1 MMILKLIFSSY
12 SPLHSP
18 LLYHIKQTNKSN
30 LIKIHNTYIF
40 IKKLGVFLILLNI
53 FFNIVKIFIFYLK
66 YKYVILQKE
75 VINMNAVP
83 MWMKNLDDE
92 DMIFIKRFL
101 LASGSLKEVAKLY
114 GVTYPT
120 VRVRLNKLIDKIKLA
135 EDKTDNDEFV
145 ELIKRYVIDE
155 DIEFDVAKNLITEY
169 KKIKEKSKN
178 G

>member
-1 MMILKLIFSSY
+1 M
-12 SPLHSP
+12 
-18 LLYHIKQTNKSN
+18 
-30 LIKIHNTYIF
+30 
-40 IKKLGVFLILLNI
+40 IKKLGAFLILLKL
-53 FFNIVKIFIFYLK
+53 FFNIIKLFIFYLK

-75 VINMNAVP
+75 VINMDTVP

-120 VRVRLNKLIDKIKLA
+120 VRVRLNKLIDKIKLS
-135 EDKTDNDEFV
+135 EDKEDNDEFV

>member
-1 MMILKLIFSSY
+1 M
-12 SPLHSP
+12 
-18 LLYHIKQTNKSN
+18 
-30 LIKIHNTYIF
+30 
-40 IKKLGVFLILLNI
+40 IKKLGIFLILLNI
-53 FFNIVKIFIFYLK
+53 HFNIIKLFIFYLK

-75 VINMNAVP
+75 VINMDTVP

>member
-1 MMILKLIFSSY
+1 M
-12 SPLHSP
+12 
-18 LLYHIKQTNKSN
+18 
-30 LIKIHNTYIF
+30 

-53 FFNIVKIFIFYLK
+53 HFNNIKIFIFYLK
-66 YKYVILQKE
+66 FKYVILQKE
-75 VINMNAVP
+75 VINMNTVP

>member
-1 MMILKLIFSSY
+1 M
-12 SPLHSP
+12 
-18 LLYHIKQTNKSN
+18 
-30 LIKIHNTYIF
+30 

-66 YKYVILQKE
+66 YRYVILQKE
-75 VINMNAVP
+75 VIYMETVP

>member
-1 MMILKLIFSSY
+1 M
-12 SPLHSP
+12 
-18 LLYHIKQTNKSN
+18 
-30 LIKIHNTYIF
+30 

-53 FFNIVKIFIFYLK
+53 HFNIIKLFIFYLK
-66 YKYVILQKE
+66 HKYVILQKE
-75 VINMNAVP
+75 VINMDTVP

>member
-1 MMILKLIFSSY
+1 
-12 SPLHSP
+12 
-18 LLYHIKQTNKSN
+18 
-30 LIKIHNTYIF
+30 
-40 IKKLGVFLILLNI
+40 
-53 FFNIVKIFIFYLK
+53 
-66 YKYVILQKE
+66 
-75 VINMNAVP
+75 MNAVP

-155 DIEFDVAKNLITEY
+155 DIEFDVAKNLITE
-169 KKIKEKSKN
+169 
-178 G
+178 

>member
-1 MMILKLIFSSY
+1 M
-12 SPLHSP
+12 
-18 LLYHIKQTNKSN
+18 
-30 LIKIHNTYIF
+30 
-40 IKKLGVFLILLNI
+40 IKKLVVFLILLNLH
-53 FFNIVKIFIFYLK
+53 FNIIKLFIFYLK

-75 VINMNAVP
+75 VINMDTVP

-145 ELIKRYVIDE
+145 ELIKRYAIDE

>member
-1 MMILKLIFSSY
+1 M
-12 SPLHSP
+12 
-18 LLYHIKQTNKSN
+18 
-30 LIKIHNTYIF
+30 
-40 IKKLGVFLILLNI
+40 IKKLGVFLILLYIHFNNI
-53 FFNIVKIFIFYLK
+53 KIFIFYLK
-66 YKYVILQKE
+66 FKYVILQKE
-75 VINMNAVP
+75 VINMDTVP

>member
-1 MMILKLIFSSY
+1 M
-12 SPLHSP
+12 
-18 LLYHIKQTNKSN
+18 
-30 LIKIHNTYIF
+30 

-66 YKYVILQKE
+66 YRYVILQKE
-75 VINMNAVP
+75 VINMDTVP

-120 VRVRLNKLIDKIKLA
+120 VRVRLNTLIDKIKLA

-169 KKIKEKSKN
+169 KKIKEKAKN

>member
-1 MMILKLIFSSY
+1 M
-12 SPLHSP
+12 
-18 LLYHIKQTNKSN
+18 
-30 LIKIHNTYIF
+30 

-53 FFNIVKIFIFYLK
+53 HFNNIKIFIFYLK
-66 YKYVILQKE
+66 FKYVILQKE
-75 VINMNAVP
+75 VINMDTVP

-155 DIEFDVAKNLITEY
+155 NIEFDVAKNLITEY

>member
-1 MMILKLIFSSY
+1 M
-12 SPLHSP
+12 
-18 LLYHIKQTNKSN
+18 
-30 LIKIHNTYIF
+30 

-53 FFNIVKIFIFYLK
+53 HFNNIKIFIFYLK
-66 YKYVILQKE
+66 FKYVILQKE
-75 VINMNAVP
+75 VINMDTVP

-92 DMIFIKRFL
+92 DMIFIKRFI

-155 DIEFDVAKNLITEY
+155 YIEFDVAKNLITEY
-169 KKIKEKSKN
+169 KKIKEK
-178 G
+178 

>member
-1 MMILKLIFSSY
+1 M
-12 SPLHSP
+12 
-18 LLYHIKQTNKSN
+18 
-30 LIKIHNTYIF
+30 
-40 IKKLGVFLILLNI
+40 LNI
-53 FFNIVKIFIFYLK
+53 YFNIIKFFIFYLK

-75 VINMNAVP
+75 VINMDTVP

>member
-1 MMILKLIFSSY
+1 M
-12 SPLHSP
+12 
-18 LLYHIKQTNKSN
+18 
-30 LIKIHNTYIF
+30 
-40 IKKLGVFLILLNI
+40 IKKIGVFLILLNI
-53 FFNIVKIFIFYLK
+53 HFNNIKIFIFYLK
-66 YKYVILQKE
+66 FKYVILQKE
-75 VINMNAVP
+75 VINMDTVP

-169 KKIKEKSKN
+169 KKIKEKAKN

>member
-1 MMILKLIFSSY
+1 M
-12 SPLHSP
+12 
-18 LLYHIKQTNKSN
+18 
-30 LIKIHNTYIF
+30 

-53 FFNIVKIFIFYLK
+53 HFNIIKLFIFYLK
-66 YKYVILQKE
+66 YKYVILQKA
-75 VINMNAVP
+75 VIIMDTVP

-92 DMIFIKRFL
+92 DMIFIKRFI

>member
-1 MMILKLIFSSY
+1 M
-12 SPLHSP
+12 
-18 LLYHIKQTNKSN
+18 
-30 LIKIHNTYIF
+30 

-53 FFNIVKIFIFYLK
+53 HFNIIKLFIFYLK
-66 YKYVILQKE
+66 FKYVILQKE
-75 VINMNAVP
+75 VINMDTVP

-92 DMIFIKRFL
+92 DMIFIKRFI

>member
-1 MMILKLIFSSY
+1 M
-12 SPLHSP
+12 
-18 LLYHIKQTNKSN
+18 
-30 LIKIHNTYIF
+30 
-40 IKKLGVFLILLNI
+40 IKKLVVFLILLNI
-53 FFNIVKIFIFYLK
+53 HFNIIKLFVFYLK

-75 VINMNAVP
+75 VINMDTVP

-101 LASGSLKEVAKLY
+101 LASGSLKEVAKFY

>member
-1 MMILKLIFSSY
+1 M
-12 SPLHSP
+12 
-18 LLYHIKQTNKSN
+18 
-30 LIKIHNTYIF
+30 
-40 IKKLGVFLILLNI
+40 IKKLVVFLILLNI
-53 FFNIVKIFIFYLK
+53 HFNIIKLFIFYLK

-75 VINMNAVP
+75 VINMDTVP

-92 DMIFIKRFL
+92 DMIFIKRFI

-120 VRVRLNKLIDKIKLA
+120 VRVRLNRLIDKIKLA

-169 KKIKEKSKN
+169 KKIKEK
-178 G
+178 

>member
-1 MMILKLIFSSY
+1 M
-12 SPLHSP
+12 
-18 LLYHIKQTNKSN
+18 
-30 LIKIHNTYIF
+30 
-40 IKKLGVFLILLNI
+40 IKKLVVFLILLNI
-53 FFNIVKIFIFYLK
+53 HFNIIKLFIFYLK

-75 VINMNAVP
+75 VINMDTVP

-155 DIEFDVAKNLITEY
+155 YIEFDVAKNLITEY
-169 KKIKEKSKN
+169 KKIKEK
-178 G
+178 

>member
-1 MMILKLIFSSY
+1 M
-12 SPLHSP
+12 
-18 LLYHIKQTNKSN
+18 
-30 LIKIHNTYIF
+30 

-53 FFNIVKIFIFYLK
+53 HFNIIKLFIFYLK

-75 VINMNAVP
+75 VINMDTVP

-92 DMIFIKRFL
+92 DMIFIQRFL

>member
-1 MMILKLIFSSY
+1 M
-12 SPLHSP
+12 
-18 LLYHIKQTNKSN
+18 
-30 LIKIHNTYIF
+30 
-40 IKKLGVFLILLNI
+40 IKKLVVFLILLNI
-53 FFNIVKIFIFYLK
+53 HFNNIKLFIFYLK

-75 VINMNAVP
+75 VINMDTVP

>member
-1 MMILKLIFSSY
+1 M
-12 SPLHSP
+12 
-18 LLYHIKQTNKSN
+18 
-30 LIKIHNTYIF
+30 

-53 FFNIVKIFIFYLK
+53 HFNNIKIFIFYLK
-66 YKYVILQKE
+66 FKYVILQKE
-75 VINMNAVP
+75 VINMDTVP

-135 EDKTDNDEFV
+135 EDKTDDDEFV

-169 KKIKEKSKN
+169 KKIKEKAKN

>member
-1 MMILKLIFSSY
+1 MDTI
-12 SPLHSP
+12 
-18 LLYHIKQTNKSN
+18 
-30 LIKIHNTYIF
+30 
-40 IKKLGVFLILLNI
+40 
-53 FFNIVKIFIFYLK
+53 
-66 YKYVILQKE
+66 
-75 VINMNAVP
+75 P

-120 VRVRLNKLIDKIKLA
+120 VRVRLNKLIDKIKLS
-135 EDKTDNDEFV
+135 EDKADNDEFV

-155 DIEFDVAKNLITEY
+155 EIEFDTAKNLITVY
-169 KKIKEKSKN
+169 RKMKENSKN

>member
-1 MMILKLIFSSY
+1 ME
-12 SPLHSP
+12 
-18 LLYHIKQTNKSN
+18 T
-30 LIKIHNTYIF
+30 
-40 IKKLGVFLILLNI
+40 
-53 FFNIVKIFIFYLK
+53 
-66 YKYVILQKE
+66 
-75 VINMNAVP
+75 VP

-155 DIEFDVAKNLITEY
+155 DIEFDVAKNLITE
-169 KKIKEKSKN
+169 
-178 G
+178 

>member
-1 MMILKLIFSSY
+1 M
-12 SPLHSP
+12 
-18 LLYHIKQTNKSN
+18 
-30 LIKIHNTYIF
+30 
-40 IKKLGVFLILLNI
+40 IKKLVVFLILLNI
-53 FFNIVKIFIFYLK
+53 HFNFIKLFIFYLK

-75 VINMNAVP
+75 VINMDTVP

>member
-1 MMILKLIFSSY
+1 M
-12 SPLHSP
+12 
-18 LLYHIKQTNKSN
+18 
-30 LIKIHNTYIF
+30 

-53 FFNIVKIFIFYLK
+53 HFNNIKIFIFYLK

-75 VINMNAVP
+75 VINMDTVP

-92 DMIFIKRFL
+92 DMIFIKRFI

-120 VRVRLNKLIDKIKLA
+120 VRVRLNKLIDKIKLS
-135 EDKTDNDEFV
+135 EDKEDNDEFV

>member
-1 MMILKLIFSSY
+1 M
-12 SPLHSP
+12 
-18 LLYHIKQTNKSN
+18 
-30 LIKIHNTYIF
+30 
-40 IKKLGVFLILLNI
+40 IKKLVVFLFLLNI
-53 FFNIVKIFIFYLK
+53 HFNIIKLFVFYLK

-75 VINMNAVP
+75 VINMDTVP

>member
-1 MMILKLIFSSY
+1 M
-12 SPLHSP
+12 
-18 LLYHIKQTNKSN
+18 
-30 LIKIHNTYIF
+30 

-53 FFNIVKIFIFYLK
+53 HFNNIKIFIFYLK
-66 YKYVILQKE
+66 FKYVILKKE
-75 VINMNAVP
+75 VINMDTVP

>member
-1 MMILKLIFSSY
+1 M
-12 SPLHSP
+12 
-18 LLYHIKQTNKSN
+18 
-30 LIKIHNTYIF
+30 

-53 FFNIVKIFIFYLK
+53 HFNIIKLFIFYLK

-75 VINMNAVP
+75 VINMDTVP

-92 DMIFIKRFL
+92 DMIFIKRFI

-120 VRVRLNKLIDKIKLA
+120 VRVRLNKLIDKIKLS
-135 EDKTDNDEFV
+135 EDKEDNDEFV

-169 KKIKEKSKN
+169 KKIKEK
-178 G
+178 

>member
-1 MMILKLIFSSY
+1 M
-12 SPLHSP
+12 
-18 LLYHIKQTNKSN
+18 
-30 LIKIHNTYIF
+30 

-53 FFNIVKIFIFYLK
+53 HFNNIKIFIFYLK
-66 YKYVILQKE
+66 FKYVILQKE
-75 VINMNAVP
+75 VINMDTVP

-120 VRVRLNKLIDKIKLA
+120 VRVRLNKLIDKIKLS
-135 EDKTDNDEFV
+135 EDKEDNDEFV

-169 KKIKEKSKN
+169 KKIKEKLKN

>member
-1 MMILKLIFSSY
+1 M
-12 SPLHSP
+12 
-18 LLYHIKQTNKSN
+18 
-30 LIKIHNTYIF
+30 
-40 IKKLGVFLILLNI
+40 LNI
-53 FFNIVKIFIFYLK
+53 CFNIIKFFIFYLK

-75 VINMNAVP
+75 VINMETVP

>member
-1 MMILKLIFSSY
+1 M
-12 SPLHSP
+12 
-18 LLYHIKQTNKSN
+18 
-30 LIKIHNTYIF
+30 
-40 IKKLGVFLILLNI
+40 LNI
-53 FFNIVKIFIFYLK
+53 CFNIIKVFIFYLK
-66 YKYVILQKE
+66 YIYVILQKE
-75 VINMNAVP
+75 VINMETVP

-169 KKIKEKSKN
+169 KKIKEK
-178 G
+178 

>member
-1 MMILKLIFSSY
+1 M
-12 SPLHSP
+12 
-18 LLYHIKQTNKSN
+18 
-30 LIKIHNTYIF
+30 
-40 IKKLGVFLILLNI
+40 IKKLVVFLILLNI
-53 FFNIVKIFIFYLK
+53 HFNIIKLFIFYLK
-66 YKYVILQKE
+66 YKYVILQIE
-75 VINMNAVP
+75 VINMDTVP

>member
-1 MMILKLIFSSY
+1 M
-12 SPLHSP
+12 
-18 LLYHIKQTNKSN
+18 
-30 LIKIHNTYIF
+30 
-40 IKKLGVFLILLNI
+40 LNI
-53 FFNIVKIFIFYLK
+53 RFNIIRIFIFYLK

-75 VINMNAVP
+75 VINMETVP

>member
-1 MMILKLIFSSY
+1 
-12 SPLHSP
+12 
-18 LLYHIKQTNKSN
+18 
-30 LIKIHNTYIF
+30 
-40 IKKLGVFLILLNI
+40 VFLILLNI

-169 KKIKEKSKN
+169 KKIKEKAKN

>member
-1 MMILKLIFSSY
+1 M
-12 SPLHSP
+12 
-18 LLYHIKQTNKSN
+18 
-30 LIKIHNTYIF
+30 

-53 FFNIVKIFIFYLK
+53 HFTIIKLFIFYLK

-75 VINMNAVP
+75 VINMDTVP

-92 DMIFIKRFL
+92 DMIFIKRFI

-169 KKIKEKSKN
+169 KKIKEK
-178 G
+178 